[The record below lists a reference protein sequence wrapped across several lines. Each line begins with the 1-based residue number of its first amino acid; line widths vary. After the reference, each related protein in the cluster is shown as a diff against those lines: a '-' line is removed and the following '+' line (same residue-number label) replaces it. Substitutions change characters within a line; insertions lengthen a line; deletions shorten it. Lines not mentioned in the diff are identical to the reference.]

1 MKARAIFAAIVTLFQ
16 KPDFIEPLRAPAART
31 MEQEGLVSQ
40 ACAWRVAQA
49 LQRFAFSLRG
59 GG

>member
-16 KPDFIEPLRAPAART
+16 KPDFIEPLHAPAARS
-31 MEQEGLVSQ
+31 MEQEGIVSQ
-40 ACAWRVAQA
+40 ACAWRVTQA
-49 LQRFAFSLRG
+49 FQRLSFTLRG